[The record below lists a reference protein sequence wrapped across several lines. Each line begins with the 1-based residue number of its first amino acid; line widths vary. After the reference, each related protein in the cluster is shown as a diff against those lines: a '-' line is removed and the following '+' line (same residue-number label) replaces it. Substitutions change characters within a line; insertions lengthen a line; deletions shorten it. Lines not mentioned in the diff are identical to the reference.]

1 MIISIYGTKG
11 GSGKTTT
18 LISLLSGFAYLNKEN
33 PDNVKTVLALDS
45 DPQGTLTRFG
55 EAREQRGR
63 EAYGIEFGHYTD
75 DDNLAAYLNEKRNE
89 YDFIL
94 VDTPGARIGDRLSGV
109 LTSDIIV
116 TPSSLRAVEMS
127 EAIKNAN
134 QINTLIYDCELSA
147 THAILLVRGPQLKNM
162 TDKVSIAIF
171 ETIYKAGYDILDA
184 RLSSQQA
191 YANLTDYNVYTFE
204 LHEVSKGKSN
214 HPALEEA
221 IQTIQSLLTQTIL
234 DRDMDP
240 EDAFWAL
247 GTRKKPTKKTGKT
260 QMSVFIYDDHLEFIR
275 NYAAEHDIS
284 VGAGLRY
291 FLKLGI
297 QLAKDKGEK

>member
-11 GSGKTTT
+11 GVGKTTT
-18 LISLLSGFAYLNKEN
+18 LISLLSDFAHFNKKN
-33 PDNVKTVLALDS
+33 PDKVKTVLALDS
-45 DPQGTLTRFG
+45 DPQGTLTEFG
-55 EAREQRGR
+55 EARERRGR
-63 EAYGIEFGHYTD
+63 EAYGIDFEHYKEGD
-75 DDNLAAYLNEKRNE
+75 HLAAYLNEKRNE

-94 VDTPGARIGDRLSGV
+94 IDAPRTHISDRLSGI

-116 TPSSLRAVEMS
+116 TPSSLRAVEMY
-127 EAIKNAN
+127 EAIVNAN
-134 QINTLIYDCELSA
+134 QINTLINDHGLSA
-147 THAILLVRGPQLKNM
+147 THALLLVREPQLKNM
-162 TDKVSIAIF
+162 TGKVGKAIF
-171 ETIYKAGYDILDA
+171 ETTYKAGYDILDA
-184 RLSSQQA
+184 RLTHQQA
-191 YANLTDYNVYTFE
+191 YANLTDYNVYAFE
-204 LHEVSKGKSN
+204 LDEVSKGKSN
-214 HPALEEA
+214 HLALEEA
-221 IQTIQSLLTQTIL
+221 KQTTQSLLTQTIL

-297 QLAKDKGEK
+297 QLAKDKGEE

>member
-1 MIISIYGTKG
+1 MYGTKG

-18 LISLLSGFAYLNKEN
+18 LISLLSGFACLNKEN

-55 EAREQRGR
+55 EAREQRGG

-134 QINTLIYDCELSA
+134 QINTLIYDHELSA

-162 TDKVSIAIF
+162 TDKLSIAIF

-184 RLSSQQA
+184 RLSNQQA

-204 LHEVSKGKSN
+204 LDEVSKGKSN

-221 IQTIQSLLTQTIL
+221 KQTIQSLLTQTIL
-234 DRDMDP
+234 DQDMDP